1 MRLAHA
7 FAPMALFA
15 AASLA
20 MLGNAASSSPPSLT
34 ASASASAAP
43 KRRAPER
50 PRPSPLANHTIPREE
65 SEPPK
70 PEEWRNAPMVA
81 PTRASSSA
89 SRRCRAYLVREW
101 LKLNCDLS
109 AAAIR
114 QLAGPHQGVLLW
126 VTPTPEG
133 GFFADKP
140 MAQIIAPMR
149 PGSPS
154 VFQIYEI
161 SGGEYEGV
169 WAEPSYLLD
178 IQWPEAEPQPKV
190 VLR

>member
-1 MRLAHA
+1 MRLSLAL
-7 FAPMALFA
+7 APAALFA
-15 AASLA
+15 AASFAL
-20 MLGNAASSSPPSLT
+20 LGTAASSSPPST
-34 ASASASAAP
+34 SAPASASAAP

-50 PRPSPLANHTIPREE
+50 PRPSPLAEHGIPTEA
-65 SEPPK
+65 SDAPK
-70 PEEWRNAPMVA
+70 PEEWRTAPMVA

-101 LKLNCDLS
+101 LKLNCDLQ

-114 QLAGPHQGVLLW
+114 QLAGSHEGVLLW
-126 VTPTPEG
+126 VTPTPNEG
-133 GFFADKP
+133 MFADKP
-140 MAQIIAPMR
+140 MAQIITPMR

-154 VFQIYEI
+154 VFQLYEL

-169 WAEPSYLLD
+169 WAEPSFLLD
-178 IQWPEAEPQPKV
+178 IQWPEGDSQPKV

>member
-15 AASLA
+15 AVSLA
-20 MLGNAASSSPPSLT
+20 MLGTAASSSPPSP
-34 ASASASAAP
+34 SASASAAP

-50 PRPSPLANHTIPREE
+50 PRPTPLANHTIPTEASE
-65 SEPPK
+65 SPK
-70 PEEWRNAPMVA
+70 PEEWRKAPMVA

-89 SRRCRAYLVREW
+89 SRRCRAYLLREW

-114 QLAGPHQGVLLW
+114 QLAGSHEGVLLW

-140 MAQIIAPMR
+140 MAQIITPMR
-149 PGSPS
+149 PGAPS

-169 WAEPSYLLD
+169 WAEPSFLID
-178 IQWPEAEPQPKV
+178 VQWPEGDLQPKV